1 MAGSIADQSN
11 FGAFVSTTQVWDVAR
26 LYEIDIQSP
35 EFKELLV
42 RLYQNINNIAT
53 VLNLKDTGYYA
64 LTEFIN
70 GQLYFN
76 DPAIPLTSVSNP
88 AFRQVFRK
96 VIDFGALPNAGTK
109 SVAHGLTIT
118 SGFRFTRIYATASD
132 PIGMNYIPIPYA
144 SPTDANNIELNVDA
158 TNVNIITGSNRTAFT
173 TTYVVLEYVKQ
184 I

>member
-26 LYEIDIQSP
+26 LQEVDVKSP

-76 DPAIPLTSVSNP
+76 DPSIPLTSVSNP

-96 VIDFGALPNAGTK
+96 VIDFGALPNTATK